1 MENVEI
7 GQVFREVAD
16 LLEIQ
21 EANPFRVRAYRNA
34 IRTIEAHAV
43 PMRKLVEQGADLTEL
58 PSIGKGMA
66 ENIEELVNTGG
77 LAILEELAEEIPE
90 GLIDLMKLPGLGPK
104 KARKLWDQL
113 GVESI
118 EDLEE
123 AAGEGRV
130 AELSGFG
137 KKTEE
142 RILQGIQNYR
152 TNTARFRLGEVD
164 ELLPPLIEHMS
175 AVPGVTRLEVA
186 GSYRRRRETVGDID
200 LLVLADDAVAASE
213 GLTGFSGVER
223 VIGAGGTKTSVMLRS
238 GLQVDL
244 RVVPSES
251 WGAAL
256 IYFTGSKE
264 HNIKLRQRA
273 LDRHL
278 RVSEYGVFE
287 IPDESLGDALGE
299 RGVASEGELVAG
311 ETEEDVYDALDLP
324 WFPPEMRTDRGEI
337 AAADDDGLPRLI
349 EETDLKGDVHMH
361 TTWSD
366 GRNTLEEMVEACQA
380 RGYEYM
386 AITDHSK
393 ALAMVEG
400 LDAEKLA
407 KQWIEIDEV
416 QARHPGIR
424 ILKGME
430 VDILKDGTLDLEDE
444 MLEQLDVV
452 IVSVHSFF
460 GLPRVE
466 QTDRVLKALAHPS
479 AKIFGHPTGRIIN
492 RRGPIEI
499 EIDEILGACAEHG
512 VAVEVNSHPNRLDL
526 RDTHLWRARELGV
539 PVLVT
544 TDAHRTDEL
553 DLAHY
558 GVEQARRAWLE
569 AEHVLN
575 TRGVEAFLAAL
586 GQGRGPLGG

>member
-7 GQVFREVAD
+7 ARIFREVAD

-34 IRTIEAHAV
+34 IRTIDAHAV
-43 PMRKLVEQGADLTEL
+43 PMRKLIEQGADLTEL

-66 ENIEELVNTGG
+66 ENIQELVETGG
-77 LAILEELAEEIPE
+77 LAILDELSAEIPE

-104 KARKLWDQL
+104 KARKLWDEL

-118 EDLEE
+118 EDLEA

-130 AELSGFG
+130 AELAGFG

-152 TNTARFRLGEVD
+152 TNTSRFRLGEVD
-164 ELLPPLIEHMS
+164 ELLPPLIEHLQ
-175 AVPGVTRLEVA
+175 AVKGLNRLEVA
-186 GSYRRRRETVGDID
+186 GSYRRRKETVGDID
-200 LLVLADDAVAASE
+200 LLVLADDAAGVSE
-213 GLTGFSGVER
+213 ALVGFSGVER

-244 RVVPSES
+244 RVVPPES

-256 IYFTGSKE
+256 VYFTGSKE

-273 LDRHL
+273 LDRAL
-278 RVSEYGVFE
+278 RISEYGVFE

-311 ETEEDVYDALDLP
+311 ETEEALYEALDLP
-324 WFPPEMRTDRGEI
+324 WFPPEMREDRGEI
-337 AAADDDGLPRLI
+337 ALALENDLPRLV
-349 EETDLKGDVHMH
+349 EQSDLKGDLHMH
-361 TTWSD
+361 STWSD
-366 GRNTLEEMVEACQA
+366 GRNTLEEMVEACET

-400 LDAEKLA
+400 LDAEKLQR
-407 KQWIEIDEV
+407 QWVEIGEV
-416 QARHPGIR
+416 QSRHPDIR

-430 VDILKDGTLDLEDE
+430 VDILKDGSLDLEDD
-444 MLEQLDVV
+444 MLEQLDIV
-452 IVSVHSFF
+452 IISVHSFF
-460 GLPRVE
+460 GLPAVE
-466 QTDRVLKALAHPS
+466 QTARILKALAHPQ
-479 AKIFGHPTGRIIN
+479 AQIFGHPTGRIIN

-499 EIDEILGACAEHG
+499 EIDEILQACAEFG

-526 RDTHLWRARELGV
+526 RDTHLWRARELEV
-539 PVLVT
+539 PVLVN

-558 GVEQARRAWLE
+558 GVEQARRAWLGP
-569 AEHVLN
+569 EHVLN
-575 TRGVEAFLAAL
+575 TRGVEDFLSGL
-586 GQGRGPLGG
+586 K

>member
-7 GQVFREVAD
+7 AQIFREVAD

-34 IRTIEAHAV
+34 IRTIDAHAV
-43 PMRKLVEQGADLTEL
+43 PMRKLLEQGAKLTEL

-66 ENIEELVNTGG
+66 ENIQELVETGG
-77 LAILEELAEEIPE
+77 LTILDELSAEIPE

-104 KARKLWDQL
+104 KARKLWDEL

-130 AELSGFG
+130 AELAGFG

-152 TNTARFRLGEVD
+152 TNTSRFRLGEVD
-164 ELLPPLIEHMS
+164 ELLPPLIEHMK
-175 AVPGVTRLEVA
+175 AVKGLNRLEVA
-186 GSYRRRRETVGDID
+186 GSYRRRKETVGDID
-200 LLVLADDAVAASE
+200 LLALADDAAAASE
-213 GLTGFSGVER
+213 ALVGFSGVER

-244 RVVPSES
+244 RVVPPES

-256 IYFTGSKE
+256 VYFTGSKE

-273 LDRHL
+273 LDRAL
-278 RVSEYGVFE
+278 RISEYGVFE

-299 RGVASEGELVAG
+299 RGVASEGEMVAG
-311 ETEEDVYDALDLP
+311 DTEEALYEALDLP
-324 WFPPEMRTDRGEI
+324 WFPPEMREDRGEI
-337 AAADDDGLPRLI
+337 ALALENDLPRLV
-349 EETDLKGDVHMH
+349 EQGDLKGDLHMH
-361 TTWSD
+361 STWSD
-366 GRNTLEEMVEACQA
+366 GRNTLEEMVEACET
-380 RGYEYM
+380 RGYDYM

-400 LDAEKLA
+400 LDAEKL
-407 KQWIEIDEV
+407 KRQWVEIDEV
-416 QARHPGIR
+416 QSSHPDIR

-430 VDILKDGTLDLEDE
+430 VDILKDGSLDLEDD

-452 IVSVHSFF
+452 IISVHSFF
-460 GLPRVE
+460 GLPAAE
-466 QTDRVLKALAHPS
+466 QTARILKALAHPK
-479 AKIFGHPTGRIIN
+479 AQIFGHPTGRIIN

-499 EIDEILGACAEHG
+499 EIDEILQACAEFG

-526 RDTHLWRARELGV
+526 RDTHLWRARELEV
-539 PVLVT
+539 PVLVN

-558 GVEQARRAWLE
+558 GVEQARRAWLGP
-569 AEHVLN
+569 EHVLN
-575 TRGVEAFLAAL
+575 TRGVEDFLSGL
-586 GQGRGPLGG
+586 K

>member
-7 GQVFREVAD
+7 AQVFREVAD

-34 IRTIEAHAV
+34 IRTIDAHAV
-43 PMRKLVEQGADLTEL
+43 PMRKLIEQGAKLTDL

-66 ENIEELVNTGG
+66 ESIQELVETGG
-77 LAILEELAEEIPE
+77 LAVLDELSAEIPE

-104 KARKLWDQL
+104 KARKLWDEL

-130 AELSGFG
+130 AELAGFG

-152 TNTARFRLGEVD
+152 TNTSRFRLGEVD
-164 ELLPPLIEHMS
+164 ELLPPLIEHMK
-175 AVPGVTRLEVA
+175 AVKGLRRLEVA
-186 GSYRRRRETVGDID
+186 GSYRRRKETVGDID
-200 LLVLADDAVAASE
+200 LLALADDAAEASE
-213 GLTGFSGVER
+213 ALTAFPGVER
-223 VIGAGGTKTSVMLRS
+223 VIGSGGTKTSVMLRS

-244 RVVPSES
+244 RVVPPES

-256 IYFTGSKE
+256 VYFTGSKE

-278 RVSEYGVFE
+278 RLSEYGVFE

-299 RGVASEGELVAG
+299 RGVASEGEIVAG
-311 ETEEDVYDALDLP
+311 DTEEAVYESLDLP
-324 WFPPEMRTDRGEI
+324 WFPPEMREDRGEI
-337 AAADDDGLPRLI
+337 AIALEGGLPRLVQQS
-349 EETDLKGDVHMH
+349 DLKGDLHMH
-361 TTWSD
+361 STWSD
-366 GRNTLEEMVEACQA
+366 GRNTIEEMVEACEA

-393 ALAMVEG
+393 VLAMVEG
-400 LDAEKLA
+400 LDAEKLRR
-407 KQWIEIDEV
+407 QWSEIDEV
-416 QARHPGIR
+416 QSRHPDIR
-424 ILKGME
+424 VLKGME
-430 VDILKDGTLDLEDE
+430 VDILKDGSLDLEDD

-452 IVSVHSFF
+452 IISIHSFF
-460 GLPRVE
+460 GLPAAE
-466 QTDRVLKALAHPS
+466 QTARVLKALSHPS
-479 AKIFGHPTGRIIN
+479 AQIFGHPTGRIIN
-492 RRGPIEI
+492 RRGPIDI
-499 EIDEILGACAEHG
+499 EIDEILQACAEFG

-558 GVEQARRAWLE
+558 GVEQARRAWLSP
-569 AEHVLN
+569 EHVLN
-575 TRGVEAFLAAL
+575 TRSVADFLTGL
-586 GQGRGPLGG
+586 R